1 VTNPPDPRI
10 GAMSVVSDL
19 TQLIGNTPLVHLK
32 RTNAGV
38 APLLLAKLEL
48 TNLGGS
54 TKDRI
59 ALEMVLAGEA
69 SGALKPGGTIV
80 EPTSG
85 NTGVGLAIVAAE
97 RGYKCVFIVPDK
109 VAPEKIALLRA
120 YGAVVHVCPYAVEPE
135 HPESYYSV
143 ASRLATEIP
152 GAFRPDQYSNP
163 NNPLSHY
170 KTTGPE
176 IWQQTQGRVT
186 HFVAGAGTG
195 GTLAGVGRYLKE
207 QNPNVQI
214 IAADPEGSVYS
225 GGEGRPYLVEG
236 VGEDFWPGTYDKSIV
251 DHVIAVS
258 DADSFNTARKVS
270 RTEGILIGG
279 SCGTAVA
286 ATLKLSTQLDQS
298 AVVVTLLP
306 DSGRGYLSKLY
317 NDAWMSDHGFLRSEG
332 PSVGELLSSKTGT
345 LPDFV
350 HVHPEETVRQ
360 VISIFREFGVS
371 QVPVVKH
378 EPPLAMAEI
387 VGSAGESDLLRASIG
402 DAAYL
407 ERPIGQVM
415 SAPLGVIG
423 IGQSINDAVRAF
435 ERSSAL
441 VVLDDGHPVGVVTS
455 SDVLE
460 YLAAA
465 KPN

>member
-1 VTNPPDPRI
+1 MTVSRDPRI
-10 GAMSVVSDL
+10 GDMSVVSDL
-19 TQLIGNTPLVHLK
+19 TQLIGNTPMVHLK
-32 RTNAGV
+32 RTNAGIK
-38 APLLLAKLEL
+38 PLLLAKLEL
-48 TNLGGS
+48 ANLGGS

-120 YGAVVHVCPYAVEPE
+120 YGAEVHVCPYAVEPD
-135 HPESYYSV
+135 HPDSYYSV
-143 ASRLATEIP
+143 ASRLSKEIP

-176 IWQQTQGRVT
+176 IWQQTGGRVT

-195 GTLAGVGRYLKE
+195 GTLSGVGRFLKE
-207 QNPNVQI
+207 QNPNIQV

-236 VGEDFWPGTYDKSIV
+236 VGEDFWPTTYDQSIV
-251 DHVIAVS
+251 DRVIAVS
-258 DADSFNTARKVS
+258 DADSFNTARRVS
-270 RTEGILIGG
+270 RTEGLLIGG

-286 ATLKLSTQLDQS
+286 ATLRLATDLDES

-317 NDAWMSDHGFLRSEG
+317 NDAWMADHGFLRSSG
-332 PSVGELLSSKTGT
+332 PTVGELLRAKTGAI
-345 LPDFV
+345 PDFV

-360 VISIFREFGVS
+360 VISVLREFDVS
-371 QVPVVKH
+371 QMPVVKH

-387 VGSAGESDLLRASIG
+387 VGAANEADLLRASFG
-402 DAAYL
+402 DPGYL
-407 ERPIGQVM
+407 DRPIGQVM
-415 SAPLGVIG
+415 GRPLPVIG
-423 IGQSINDAVRAF
+423 IGQSIDEAVKQIDRN
-435 ERSSAL
+435 SAL
-441 VVLDDGHPVGVVTS
+441 VVLDDGHPVGIITS

-460 YLAAA
+460 YLASA